1 MLDTQQYQR
10 ILIAIDGSESSENAL
25 TNAIKI
31 AERNKSEL
39 IIAHVFDINSYA
51 LGMVDTAG
59 ISTIDAAGIDIDK
72 NRMEKLLEEYKLKA
86 KEHNIEKVQTI
97 MVQGTPKLVLAKDIP
112 NEYHVDLI
120 VVGQT
125 GMNVVERWMMGSVS
139 EHIIRHAPCDV
150 LIVRNKKHDEEVNN
164 D

>member
-10 ILIAIDGSESSENAL
+10 ILIAIDGRESSENAL

-31 AERNKSEL
+31 AGRNSSEL

-51 LGMVDTAG
+51 LGMIDTAG
-59 ISTIDAAGIDIDK
+59 INTLDAAGIDIDK
-72 NRMEKLLEEYKLKA
+72 NRMEKLLEEYSLKA

-97 MVQGTPKLVLAKDIP
+97 MVQGAPKLLLAKDIP
-112 NEYHVDLI
+112 NKYHVDLI

-150 LIVRNKKHDEEVNN
+150 LIVRNKKQDEEVNN

>member
-31 AERNKSEL
+31 AERNNGEL

-51 LGMVDTAG
+51 LGMIDTAG
-59 ISTIDAAGIDIDK
+59 ISTLDATGIDVDK
-72 NRMEKLLEEYKLKA
+72 ERMENLLKEYKEKA
-86 KEHNIEKVQTI
+86 EKHDINKVQTI
-97 MVQGTPKLVLAKDIP
+97 MVQGTPKILLTKDIP
-112 NEYHVDLI
+112 NDYHVDLI

-125 GMNVVERWMMGSVS
+125 GMNAVERWMMGSVS
-139 EHIIRHAPCDV
+139 EHIIRNAPCDV
-150 LIVRNKKHDEEVNN
+150 LVVRNKKQDKEVNN